1 MSKGLV
7 LGVYEP
13 NEKDG
18 PFIFSPSA
26 KSFDE
31 STAGKLES
39 VLKIAGKTLSCG
51 KVRLLYGLD
60 ETYSTV
66 TVANLGKQ
74 DEGYDDTEQVDQGK
88 ENVRTAVARA
98 VLSLCE
104 VGETDVDVDACGDAE
119 AAAEGAF
126 LSLHSFDDLKQEDKR
141 KPKVNVTLYTKGL
154 GDESNAK
161 AQWSRGQVLAT
172 AQNFVRWLQE
182 NPANLMTPTFFCQ
195 QVKRNLGD
203 LKNVKVTVREKEWA
217 ESMKMGSF
225 LSVTQGSD
233 EPPKF
238 LEIDYQ
244 GGKADDPF
252 VVFVGKGITFDS
264 GGICIKA
271 SLGMDEMRA
280 DMSGAACVVSSIQAA
295 AKLGLPI
302 NVKGLAPLCENMP
315 SGKATKPGD
324 VVTAMNGKTIQVN
337 DTDYEGRLILADAL
351 CYAETFKPKLILD
364 IATLTGEV
372 IIALGA
378 AATAAYTKSE
388 NIWENLHNAGKA
400 TGDRVWRMPLF
411 KHYTKQMTECDLADI
426 NNVGTKG
433 REAGSC
439 TAAAFLKEFVST
451 DNWVH
456 LDMAGVMTNNGDVP
470 YLGKGMSGR
479 PTRTLVQF
487 LENLSK
493 QQA

>member
-39 VLKIAGKTLSCG
+39 VLKIAGKKLSCG

-66 TVANLGKQ
+66 AVANLGKQ
-74 DEGYDDTEQVDQGK
+74 DAGYDDTEQVDQGK
-88 ENVRTAVARA
+88 ENVRTAVASA
-98 VLSLCE
+98 VLSLRE
-104 VGETDVDVDACGDAE
+104 AGQTDVDIEACGDAE

-154 GDESNAK
+154 GEESKVN
-161 AQWSRGQVLAT
+161 AQWSRGQIFAS
-172 AQNFVRWLQE
+172 AQNFARWLKE
-182 NPANLMTPTFFCQ
+182 NPANLMTPTIFCQ
-195 QVKRNLGD
+195 EVEKTLGD
-203 LKNVKVTVREKEWA
+203 LPNVKITVREKEWA

-225 LSVTQGSD
+225 LSVTRGSD

-252 VVFVGKGITFDS
+252 VAFVGKGVTFDS
-264 GGICIKA
+264 GGISIKP
-271 SLGMDEMRA
+271 SSGMDEMRA
-280 DMSGAACVVSSIQAA
+280 DMGGAAAVVSSIQAA

-302 NVKGLAPLCENMP
+302 NVKGLVPLCENMP

-324 VVTAMNGKTIQVN
+324 VVTAMNGKTIQVDN
-337 DTDYEGRLILADAL
+337 TDAEGRLILADAL

-364 IATLTGEV
+364 IATLTGAV
-372 IIALGA
+372 VIALGA
-378 AATAAYTKSE
+378 GATAAYTKSE
-388 NIWENLHNAGKA
+388 NIWENLHNAGKV
-400 TGDRVWRMPLF
+400 TGDRMWRMPLF

-426 NNVGTKG
+426 NNVSKK

-456 LDMAGVMTNNGDVP
+456 LDIAGVMMNKGDVA
-470 YLGKGMSGR
+470 YMGKGMSGR